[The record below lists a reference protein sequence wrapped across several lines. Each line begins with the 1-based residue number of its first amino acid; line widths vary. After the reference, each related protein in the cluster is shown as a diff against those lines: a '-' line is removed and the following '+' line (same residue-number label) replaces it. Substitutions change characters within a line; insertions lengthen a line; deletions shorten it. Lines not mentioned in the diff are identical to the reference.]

1 MDENKRILG
10 EVIEAKRKKLN
21 ITQRELAREVNLNHA
36 TISRIENNPDI
47 IADPSTL
54 KVIAKA
60 LKLDYNF
67 LLTLN
72 KTIDDDKDI
81 RIIARASKSMSE
93 DERERM
99 MNILR
104 DNFNEAFKDADS
116 DGIIDSKRSDDY

>member
-1 MDENKRILG
+1 MAEKERTLG
-10 EVIEAKRKKLN
+10 KVIAAQRDKLEM
-21 ITQRELAREVNLNHA
+21 TQRQLARAVNINHA

-47 IADPSTL
+47 VADPSTL
-54 KVIAKA
+54 KAIAKA

-72 KTIDDDKDI
+72 NTIDDEKDI

-93 DERERM
+93 HERERM
-99 MNILR
+99 MDILR

-116 DGIIDSKRSDDY
+116 DGIIDSKGSDDY